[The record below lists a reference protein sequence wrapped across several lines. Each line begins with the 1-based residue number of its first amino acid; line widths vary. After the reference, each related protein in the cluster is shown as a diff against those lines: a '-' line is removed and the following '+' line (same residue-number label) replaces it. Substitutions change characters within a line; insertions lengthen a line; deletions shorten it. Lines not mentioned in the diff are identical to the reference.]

1 MDNDNPLLQKAAD
14 LYRGLRFT
22 MKYRG
27 VDILP
32 AAAGNDLARDLL
44 ESGQPFLFGRCGATE
59 MRTVADWLQNGG
71 HNFTDR
77 TRADIRNL
85 SGVFP
90 TDDATLDKFCRLYV
104 KTAQSA
110 ELLALWNVGAEREVI
125 RGCDATRFTEL
136 RALEPYYHARP
147 WSTALAGKRVLVV
160 HPFRRTILAQ
170 YEKRTQLFPGK
181 DVLPELASLT
191 VIQAVQG
198 LGGQDTGYAS
208 WFDALTEMERRMD
221 AADYDVA
228 IVGAGAYSLPLA
240 AHARERVLADS
251 ENMSLDILQAM
262 CREKGRANGARFYD
276 ALKKD
281 DLSFICEVK
290 KASPSK
296 GVIAR
301 DFPYLDI
308 ARDYEA
314 AGADCISCLTEPKW
328 FLGSDDI
335 FREIRAAVSTPML
348 RKDFT
353 VSDYQ
358 LYQSRLMGA
367 DCVLLIC
374 ALLDTKALAQYLAVC
389 DELGLSALVETHDA
403 DEIRSAVAA
412 GAKII
417 GVNNR
422 NLKDFPSTF
431 PTPRGCAT
439 ASRRRRSTWPNP
451 ACRARRTSPH
461 SARSAPTRY

>member
-1 MDNDNPLLQKAAD
+1 MS
-14 LYRGLRFT
+14 
-22 MKYRG
+22 
-27 VDILP
+27 IL
-32 AAAGNDLARDLL
+32 D
-44 ESGQPFLFGRCGATE
+44 E
-59 MRTVADWLQNGG
+59 
-71 HNFTDR
+71 
-77 TRADIRNL
+77 
-85 SGVFP
+85 
-90 TDDATLDKFCRLYV
+90 
-104 KTAQSA
+104 
-110 ELLALWNVGAEREVI
+110 
-125 RGCDATRFTEL
+125 
-136 RALEPYYHARP
+136 
-147 WSTALAGKRVLVV
+147 
-160 HPFRRTILAQ
+160 
-170 YEKRTQLFPGK
+170 
-181 DVLPELASLT
+181 
-191 VIQAVQG
+191 
-198 LGGQDTGYAS
+198 
-208 WFDALTEMERRMD
+208 
-221 AADYDVA
+221 
-228 IVGAGAYSLPLA
+228 LA

-358 LYQSRLMGA
+358 LYQSHLMGA

-374 ALLDTKALAQYLAVC
+374 ALLDTKTLAQYLAVC

-417 GVNNR
+417 GVNSLGYLSLEDVVKLADNTE
-422 NLKDFPSTF
+422 NGFCTACFGGGYPTSIPKDGGKDRFECKISE
-431 PTPRGCAT
+431 GEKKKNA
-439 ASRRRRSTWPNP
+439 
-451 ACRARRTSPH
+451 
-461 SARSAPTRY
+461 

>member
-1 MDNDNPLLQKAAD
+1 MS
-14 LYRGLRFT
+14 
-22 MKYRG
+22 
-27 VDILP
+27 I
-32 AAAGNDLARDLL
+32 
-44 ESGQPFLFGRCGATE
+44 
-59 MRTVADWLQNGG
+59 
-71 HNFTDR
+71 
-77 TRADIRNL
+77 
-85 SGVFP
+85 
-90 TDDATLDKFCRLYV
+90 LDK
-104 KTAQSA
+104 
-110 ELLALWNVGAEREVI
+110 
-125 RGCDATRFTEL
+125 
-136 RALEPYYHARP
+136 
-147 WSTALAGKRVLVV
+147 
-160 HPFRRTILAQ
+160 
-170 YEKRTQLFPGK
+170 
-181 DVLPELASLT
+181 
-191 VIQAVQG
+191 
-198 LGGQDTGYAS
+198 
-208 WFDALTEMERRMD
+208 
-221 AADYDVA
+221 
-228 IVGAGAYSLPLA
+228 LA

-290 KASPSK
+290 NASPSK

-374 ALLDTKALAQYLAVC
+374 ALLDTKTLAQYLAVC

-417 GVNNR
+417 GVNSLGYLSIEDVVKLADNTE
-422 NLKDFPSTF
+422 NGFCTACFGGGYPTSIPKDGGKDRFECKISE
-431 PTPRGCAT
+431 GEKKKNA
-439 ASRRRRSTWPNP
+439 
-451 ACRARRTSPH
+451 
-461 SARSAPTRY
+461 